1 MNKFF
6 IMMGHTYKNRV
17 KSKSFV
23 ITTLIMLVFIFAVSN
38 LQSIIE
44 QFSGDEDENRIAVL
58 SESEAWAAAFERSLA
73 SSEAAA
79 AETYE
84 GTLEEAKQE
93 VEEGS
98 YEAVVHIR
106 TGADQLPE
114 ATYFANQIA
123 NIEASEPVRQALQQV
138 KIEQVT
144 EEADVAPET
153 LQQISTPVSFELEAL
168 EERAKSAEELNQTR
182 GIVYIMLFFMYFAVI
197 MYGQMI
203 STEVATEKSSRVME
217 ILISSVSP
225 VSQMF
230 AKIIGIALVGLTQFA
245 IFLTAGYFS
254 IQQTIESGSASFI
267 DGLGLTTIQPSTIIY
282 AVVFFLLGYLLFAT
296 LAATLGSLVSRLEDA
311 QQMTAPMIMLIV
323 AAFMIAMFGLASPDS
338 TFITI
343 SSYFPFFTPLIMFL
357 RVGMLDVPVWEV
369 SLSLA
374 VLIGSIAL
382 LGWIGARIYR
392 GGVLLYGKSSSLKD
406 LKAAL
411 QLSKKE
417 KSS

>member
-58 SESEAWAAAFERSLA
+58 SESEAWAAAFERSLV